1 MCPIKGVPMPGK
13 DRNRSGK
20 LPDYLTHPL
29 TIAAAA
35 IIGVSLIAGPLLFL
49 GANKAGGS
57 TASPVQEAYA
67 PEVATT
73 TIEPAVAAEPAPVTP
88 VPAATEAAEPKT
100 ELIAFYA
107 NFDKKGYASL
117 ERNAKH
123 IGTLMP
129 MWYHLGSNGKLTFD
143 DKQAARVKE
152 IIARENP
159 DMKVMPIVN
168 NYDKATESWN
178 APQMSKLI
186 AVPSKRKAIAKHIV
200 ETFSAAGYDGIN
212 VDFESFAEA
221 DRQNLVNFMAD
232 LYPLAKDAGLEV
244 SMDVIV
250 LSNTYDHTALSKHV
264 DYLIP
269 MMYDEH
275 WKTSGPGPIS
285 SIPWFE
291 KTLDR
296 FLEKVPAEKVVVGMG
311 VYSYDWSSKGGRAKS
326 LTYDAAVDIAASKNR
341 PIKLTEPRMN
351 SAFRYKDGSVTRDVW
366 MLDAM
371 SAFDQ
376 LSVASKRDVRGY
388 AIWRLGAE
396 DPALWKVL
404 PNRDAL
410 DGKVAKSLEADGR
423 TIEYD
428 PKRNLITGA
437 RMAP

>member
-1 MCPIKGVPMPGK
+1 MSGRTRKRSGGVPE
-13 DRNRSGK
+13 
-20 LPDYLTHPL
+20 YLTHPL
-29 TIAAAA
+29 TIVAGA
-35 IIGVSLIAGPLLFL
+35 ILGITLVTAPLAFL
-49 GANKAGGS
+49 GASKAAEES
-57 TASPVQEAYA
+57 ASPVAQPATPEATAKPAAA
-67 PEVATT
+67 PDPVT
-73 TIEPAVAAEPAPVTP
+73 EPVPVAA
-88 VPAATEAAEPKT
+88 PKS

-143 DKQAARVKE
+143 DKQAARVNE

-186 AVPSKRKAIAKHIV
+186 AVPSKRRAIAKHIV
-200 ETFSAAGYDGIN
+200 DTFSAAGYDGIN
-212 VDFESFAEA
+212 VDFESFTEK
-221 DRQNLVNFMAD
+221 DRKNLVNFMAD
-232 LYPLAKDAGLEV
+232 LYPLAKAKGLEV

-250 LSNTYDHTALSKHV
+250 LSRTYDHAALAEHV

-291 KTLDR
+291 KTLKR
-296 FLEKVPAEKVVVGMG
+296 FAQQVPPEKIVVGMG
-311 VYSYDWSSKGGRAKS
+311 VYSYDWGKPGQRAKS
-326 LTYDAAVDIAASKNR
+326 LTWDAAVDIAARTNR

-351 SAFRYKDGSVTRDVW
+351 SAFRYKDGALTRDVW

-371 SAFDQ
+371 SAFNQ
-376 LSVASKRDVRGY
+376 LSVAQKQKVRGY

-396 DPALWKVL
+396 DPALWRVL

-410 DGKVAKSLEADGR
+410 NAGVAESLESDGR
-423 TIEYD
+423 QVEYD
-428 PKRNLITGA
+428 AARRLITGA

>member
-1 MCPIKGVPMPGK
+1 M
-13 DRNRSGK
+13 SGK
-20 LPDYLTHPL
+20 NRASTGRLPEYLSHPM
-29 TIAAAA
+29 TIVAAA
-35 IIGVSLIAGPLLFL
+35 ILGVSLIAGPLLYL
-49 GANKAGGS
+49 GANKAAEK
-57 TASPVQEAYA
+57 TAGPIEEAYA
-67 PEVATT
+67 PKAPEPAAAPAEAAAAEAEVA
-73 TIEPAVAAEPAPVTP
+73 P
-88 VPAATEAAEPKT
+88 EAAQPAPKT

-186 AVPSKRKAIAKHIV
+186 ASGPKRREMAKHIV
-200 ETFSAAGYDGIN
+200 DTFSAAGYDGIN
-212 VDFESFAEA
+212 VDFESFTEK
-221 DRQNLVNFMAD
+221 DRGNLVKFMAV
-232 LYPLAKDAGLEV
+232 LYPLAKEKGLEV

-250 LSNTYDHTALSKHV
+250 LSRTYDHAALSKHV

-285 SIPWFE
+285 SIPWFD
-291 KTLDR
+291 KTLKR
-296 FLEKVPAEKVVVGMG
+296 FTEQVPAEKVVVGMG
-311 VYSYDWSSKGGRAKS
+311 VYAYDWGKPGQRAKS
-326 LTYDAAVDIAASKNR
+326 LTYADAVRLAADNDR
-341 PIKLTEPRMN
+341 PIKLGEPLMN
-351 SAFRYKDGSVTRDVW
+351 SSFRYKSGGVNRSVW

-371 SAFDQ
+371 SAYNQ
-376 LSVASKRDVRGY
+376 LSVASKQDVRGY

-396 DPALWKVL
+396 DPALWNVL
-404 PNRDAL
+404 PHRDAL
-410 DGKVAKSLEADGR
+410 DATVAESLEEGGR
-423 TIEYD
+423 TIQHDAE
-428 PKRNLITGA
+428 RNLITGA
-437 RMAP
+437 RLAP